1 MDERL
6 KKLLANI
13 ESLKE
18 ENLSMAEV
26 EMKIKKFLCEAANIA
41 ETKAS
46 TLTIEENVQLLQEGT
61 LMEETETNMKEIV
74 EKINNLRNGRK

>member
-46 TLTIEENVQLLQEGT
+46 TLTIEENLQLLQGM
-61 LMEETETNMKEIV
+61 LMEETETNMKEII